1 MNTSMKSS
9 KQLSTAVT
17 YIVLIL
23 GSVVMIFPFVWMLLT
38 SFKTQA
44 ESMAIPPQILP
55 SHWDLANFTTA
66 LTSLP
71 FVNLYVNTGLLI
83 LFRVLCA
90 VVFSSMAGYAFAK
103 LEFPCKNLLFG
114 IVLVQMM
121 LPSQIF
127 ITPQYLMLARMG
139 LTNSIFALV
148 FPGLVSAF
156 GTFFL
161 RQTYLGIPNEIAE
174 AAYLDGCSTTRLFL
188 QIVLPLSTPIIA
200 VLVLFYAVGHWNNY
214 FNALIYLSKA
224 EHYPLQLYLR
234 NVLILEDV
242 SALMGDTEAVQEWLE
257 RLERKEAMKFGVV
270 VVSSVPVLVLYPF
283 LQKYFVK
290 GMTIGAIKG

>member
-9 KQLSTAVT
+9 KRLSTTLT

-23 GSVVMIFPFVWMLLT
+23 GSVLMIFPFVWMLLT

-44 ESMAIPPQILP
+44 EAMAIPPQILP
-55 SHWDLANFTTA
+55 STWEFTNFTTA
-66 LTSLP
+66 LASLP

-83 LFRVLCA
+83 VFRVVCA

-139 LTNSIFALV
+139 MTNTIFALV

-174 AAYLDGCSTTRLFL
+174 AAYLDGCNKWQTFYKVMFPLTGSSCAALAIFTAVFAYSDLMWPLICNTDLNKMTL
-188 QIVLPLSTPIIA
+188 SAGLSTLNGQYTTNFP
-200 VLVLFYAVGHWNNY
+200 VLMAGSLLAMIPMV
-214 FNALIYLSKA
+214 I
-224 EHYPLQLYLR
+224 LYL
-234 NVLILEDV
+234 VFQKQFIQ
-242 SALMGDTEAVQEWLE
+242 GI
-257 RLERKEAMKFGVV
+257 AMTGGK
-270 VVSSVPVLVLYPF
+270 
-283 LQKYFVK
+283 
-290 GMTIGAIKG
+290 